1 MKTKSWLV
9 VLLGVLSST
18 LLLISHPSAAASNET
33 APSLNLDVYH
43 HVARVVWVVS
53 DIDVVVDYWQG
64 LGIHNIHR
72 DGVVKFPHLKYR
84 GKDDFAVAKQVTAH
98 VDGLDI
104 QWIQPIRGGSFWTDA
119 LQRRGDGIRAVG
131 YNVKSSEEFDQQIK
145 YFSSKGVGVVVED
158 RWKGD
163 HGDGR
168 IAYLDTAE
176 LGGGNTLALI
186 DDPDARAND
195 AKTTGNE
202 YPLEKFTHFAWVV
215 NDVHKVDA
223 YYTNLGFKPFSAI
236 DHNISLDRV
245 YRGQPGTFEMWLGWD
260 RTGDAPLEW
269 VQQITGPDVY
279 VEYQKKHDE
288 GFHHLGVNVTEMDE
302 AIKLMTARGAPPTQD
317 AAWKASK
324 GKGRAVYLD
333 TDSHGGVT
341 VELIYDPH

>member
-1 MKTKSWLV
+1 MKTKSRLV
-9 VLLGVLSST
+9 FLFAALCGVM
-18 LLLISHPSAAASNET
+18 LLLSARVVCASDET
-33 APSLNLDVYH
+33 TPSLNPDIYH

-53 DIDVVVDYWQG
+53 DLDAVVNYWKG

-72 DGVVKFPHLKYR
+72 DGIVKFPNLKYQ
-84 GKDDFAVAKQVTAH
+84 GKADSAVAKQVTAH
-98 VDGLDI
+98 VGGLDI
-104 QWIQPIRGGSFWTDA
+104 QWIQPIRGGSFWADA
-119 LQRRGDGIRAVG
+119 LHRRGDGIRAVG
-131 YNVKSSEEFDQQIK
+131 YNTKSSEEFDQQIK
-145 YFSSKGVGVVVED
+145 YFASQGVGVVVED
-158 RWKGD
+158 KWKGH

-176 LGGGNTLALI
+176 LGGGNTLALM

-195 AKTTGNE
+195 EKAAGNE

-223 YYTNLGFKPFSAI
+223 YYTKLGFKPFSAI
-236 DHNISLDRV
+236 DHNVSLDRV
-245 YRGQPGTFEMWLGWD
+245 YRGHPGTFEMWLGWD
-260 RTGDAPLEW
+260 RTGEFPLEW

-279 VEYQKKHDE
+279 VEYQKKHGE
-288 GFHHLGVNVTEMDE
+288 GFHHLGVNVTDMDE
-302 AIKLMTARGAPPTQD
+302 AIKLMTARGAPPAQD